1 MSDLATIFRTKLS
14 PENQN
19 QLLKFLSEMGNKA
32 TGPEKDALA
41 NMFTGLTSPNAN
53 MQQPNFFGGSL
64 GWNALA
70 PNANPS
76 FFDKM
81 MGYSQNGQN
90 YAGWGMPVLQ
100 GIENI
105 ASAWQAY
112 NQYKAGRDLQR
123 DQFNLEK
130 TKYNNAYDNLMEDRR
145 IRAAS
150 RASANS

>member
-1 MSDLATIFRTKLS
+1 MNDFASIFKTLS
-14 PENQN
+14 PDNQN
-19 QLLKFLSEMGNKA
+19 QFLKFLSEMGNKA
-32 TGPEKDALA
+32 T
-41 NMFTGLTSPNAN
+41 

-112 NQYKAGRDLQR
+112 NQYKAGRDLLR

>member
-1 MSDLATIFRTKLS
+1 M
-14 PENQN
+14 
-19 QLLKFLSEMGNKA
+19 
-32 TGPEKDALA
+32 
-41 NMFTGLTSPNAN
+41 
-53 MQQPNFFGGSL
+53 PNFFGGSL

>member
-1 MSDLATIFRTKLS
+1 MNDFANIFRTKLS
-14 PENQN
+14 ADNQN

-32 TGPEKDALA
+32 TGPEQDALA
-41 NMFTGLTSPNAN
+41 KMFTGLTSPDTN

-64 GWNALA
+64 GWNAL
-70 PNANPS
+70 
-76 FFDKM
+76 
-81 MGYSQNGQN
+81 
-90 YAGWGMPVLQ
+90 VL
-100 GIENI
+100 
-105 ASAWQAY
+105 QAY